1 MEFVEGET
9 LEALIQRSGR
19 FKVKLALEIISQVS
33 AGLVAVHKQKLV
45 HRDIKPS
52 SIMASLEGEPV

>member
-9 LEALIQRSGR
+9 LESLIKRSGL
-19 FKVKLALEIISQVS
+19 KVKLALQISTQVA

-45 HRDIKPS
+45 HRDIKPRS
-52 SIMASLEGEPV
+52 C

>member
-1 MEFVEGET
+1 
-9 LEALIQRSGR
+9 
-19 FKVKLALEIISQVS
+19 LALEIISQVS

-52 SIMASLEGEPV
+52 SIMASLAGEPL